1 MLSVHTQLHGVQPG
15 VHVQNEVHLEGFA
28 LAMESAYWNR

>member
-1 MLSVHTQLHGVQPG
+1 MLRVHTQFHGVQPG